1 MQIIEGSKN
10 NLYKFQ
16 NYSPGSIHIDDVV
29 FTKCMLLEPQH
40 YTPIDLPSPNQLS
53 PHTLKPL
60 IEQYPLT
67 DQIFIGT
74 GSERQTISNQLIQY
88 LHHKPI
94 AVEAMA
100 SALLPAIHMILMEED
115 RNFLMLVYP

>member
-16 NYSPGSIHIDDVV
+16 NYSPGSIHIDNKV
-29 FTKCMLLEPQH
+29 FDKCMLLEPQH
-40 YTPIDLPSPNQLS
+40 YTPIDLPCPDQLC
-53 PHTLKPL
+53 PHSLDPL

-67 DQIFIGT
+67 EQIFIGT
-74 GSERQTISNQLIQY
+74 GTERQAINDKLIQY
-88 LHHKPI
+88 LHQKPI

-100 SALLPAIHMILMEED
+100 SALLPSIHMILMEED
-115 RNFLMLVYP
+115 RNFLMVVYP